1 MAENLDVL
9 NAAVSLLIRVV
20 LLAARFFGRLRL
32 RTRAGNR
39 AAKMAALM
47 VNETAQ
53 VITSK
58 FLFIKPLKPPPEQ
71 KSQLQRKYDSI
82 K

>member
-32 RTRAGNR
+32 RTRPGNR

-58 FLFIKPLKPPPEQ
+58 FLFIKPFKPPPEQ
-71 KSQLQRKYDSI
+71 EKPVAEEV
-82 K
+82 